1 MNVHTHAGFVGTGLF
16 RRILICAGCLFCS
29 GLLGCD
35 LLNQSADEQA
45 GGPGVTAF
53 TNAPS
58 GLRMRATPQL
68 EGETLAII
76 SPGEAVQV
84 LGRVGDEF
92 QAAGKA
98 GRWAHIRWNNQEGY
112 VFDAFLSG
120 EPMSRMEV
128 QARSI
133 FSGRWR
139 GEDHCA
145 EGPTELSLS
154 QDFTFFG
161 RVFGGGDIAR
171 CFCGEISGTWRV
183 EEDRVCFH
191 VTTAPQFSI
200 QADRYQDSCYKLDQ
214 ERLMAVSNPFVQ
226 NFGSQTMEGLL
237 RAE

>member
-1 MNVHTHAGFVGTGLF
+1 M
-16 RRILICAGCLFCS
+16 
-29 GLLGCD
+29 GCD
-35 LLNQSADEQA
+35 LWNQSADDQA
-45 GGPGVTAF
+45 NGPGVTAF

-68 EGETLAII
+68 EGETLAVI

-92 QAAGKA
+92 QAAGKT
-98 GRWAHIRWNNQEGY
+98 GRWAHIRWNNQQGY

-139 GEDHCA
+139 GEDHCE

-154 QDFTFFG
+154 QDFSFSG
-161 RVFGGGDIAR
+161 RVFGGCDIER
-171 CFCGEISGTWRV
+171 CFCGEIAGTWRV
-183 EEDRVCFH
+183 EDEKVCFH
-191 VTTAPQFSI
+191 VTSGPQFSI

-226 NFGSQTMEGLL
+226 NFGSQTMEGLS
-237 RAE
+237 RVE